1 MKFSILGVA
10 LLCAV
15 LTFAGQPQ
23 TPQPDYSA
31 LGREAVMELATKQF
45 DKVFAQF
52 DQKMAAALPAEKL
65 AELWTEQILG
75 QAGAFQRTEA
85 TTVGTRGSYHIIT
98 VTCAFEKT
106 ELNINWSF
114 DSEGHIA
121 GLHFAP
127 VSEAAAMESTTPDY
141 ANTSKFHEAQ
151 VTVRDGRWRLPGT
164 LTLPKGNGPFAAV
177 VLVPGSGPEDE
188 DETIGPNKPF
198 KDLAWGLA
206 SRGIVALRYTKR
218 TKQYGGASAADPKN
232 FTVKDEYID
241 DARAAVALLAS
252 RRDIDAKHIF
262 VAGHSEGGYIAPRI
276 ASGDSQIAGIVILEG
291 NTRPIEK
298 LVIEQLHYQANLG
311 GPNAAQIEKLIPQAE
326 EEAKTIDGQ
335 DLKPGMDV
343 KLLSA
348 TVPASYFLD
357 LRGYDP
363 AAVAAKLGIPIFIVQ
378 GGRDYQVTTTDFAGW
393 QEALAGHTYAKLKLY
408 AALNHLLIA
417 GTGPSSPAEYART
430 GHVSGEVIADVAN
443 WIMSLTGLTPP
454 RRP

>member
-1 MKFSILGVA
+1 MKSSILG
-10 LLCAV
+10 AV
-15 LTFAGQPQ
+15 LFCTALTFAVSAQA
-23 TPQPDYSA
+23 PQPDYSA

-52 DQKMAAALPAEKL
+52 DQKMAAALPSEKL
-65 AELWTEQILG
+65 AELWTQILG
-75 QAGAFQRTEA
+75 QAGAFQRIET
-85 TTVGTRGSYHIIT
+85 TTVGTRESYQIVT

-127 VSEAAAMESTTPDY
+127 ASGPAATEWTTPEY
-141 ANTSKFHEAQ
+141 ADANKFHEEQ
-151 VTVRDGRWRLPGT
+151 VTVTDGHWQLPGM
-164 LTLPKGNGPFAAV
+164 LTLPNGNGPFVAV

-206 SRGIVALRYTKR
+206 SRGIAVLRYTKR
-218 TKQYGGASAADPKN
+218 TKQYGAASADDPKSL
-232 FTVKDEYID
+232 TVKDEYID
-241 DARAAVALLAS
+241 DARAAVALLAA
-252 RRDIDAKHIF
+252 RHDIDAKHIF
-262 VAGHSEGGYIAPRI
+262 VAGHSEGGYVAPRI
-276 ASGDSQIAGIVILEG
+276 ASEDSQIAGIVILEG

-298 LVIEQLHYQANLG
+298 AVIEQLHYQANLG

-326 EEAKTIDGQ
+326 EEARTIESQ

-393 QEALAGHTYAKLKLY
+393 QKAFAGHTNAKLKVY
-408 AALNHLLIA
+408 PALNHLLIA
-417 GTGPSSPAEYART
+417 GTGPSSPEEYMKP
-430 GHVSGEVIADVAN
+430 GHVSGEVVDDLIA
-443 WIMSLTGLTPP
+443 WIHEQTTGISQN
-454 RRP
+454 